1 MPLIF
6 WAPAPLKFTV
16 LIADEV
22 TFKVPAVIV
31 STLAIPRVELA
42 DSTNDVPLMVVL
54 KRLAVP
60 LNVEV
65 PVKVAVPADADR
77 LPLTVR
83 ADATEKLASVVTE
96 PVTDS
101 VAKPLVPAPT
111 MVLET
116 PLMVMVPALALRLPL
131 TDKLL
136 ARLKDVAV
144 LTEPVTIRLS
154 NEIPEPLM
162 VVPEPVINN
171 VPPDAWLKEPD
182 PVVARLPVK
191 EMVLLE
197 RLTAD
202 AATVR
207 LLKVWVPDP
216 LTAAPAPVKV
226 TVPVF
231 PLKVP
236 LLTQLP
242 PMLCE

>member
-1 MPLIF
+1 MF
-6 WAPAPLKFTV
+6 WLPAPLKFTV
-16 LIADEV
+16 FGADEV
-22 TFKVPAVIV
+22 TFRVPAVIV
-31 STLAIPRVELA
+31 ITLAIPKVELA
-42 DSTNDVPLMVVL
+42 DNCNDVPLMVVL
-54 KRLAVP
+54 KRFAVP
-60 LNVEV
+60 LKVEV

-101 VAKPLVPAPT
+101 IAKPLVPAPT
-111 MVLET
+111 MVLEA
-116 PLMVMVPALALRLPL
+116 PLMVMVPALELRLPL
-131 TDKLL
+131 TDKLP
-136 ARLKDVAV
+136 ARLKDAAV
-144 LTEPVTIRLS
+144 LTEPVTVRLS
-154 NEIPEPLM
+154 NEIPDPLM
-162 VVPEPVINN
+162 VVPAPVIDD
-171 VPPDAWLKEPD
+171 VPPDAWLNEPD

-197 RLTAD
+197 KLTAD

-207 LLKVWVPDP
+207 LLKFWVPDP
-216 LTAAPAPVKV
+216 LTVAPAPVKV